1 MSAVLL
7 DGLEHNG
14 CGEIL
19 KIRGQDYIEKKA
31 IWGKEL
37 NVNELKIRRAKNQRT
52 KGSNQKTEVTV
63 NGEKKVKLPLSQA
76 E

>member
-19 KIRGQDYIEKKA
+19 KIRGQDYIE
-31 IWGKEL
+31 
-37 NVNELKIRRAKNQRT
+37 NESHL
-52 KGSNQKTEVTV
+52 
-63 NGEKKVKLPLSQA
+63 GERIKR